1 MNIYIRISENQ
12 KSISGEDRW
21 NSYDKRMI
29 IKKCWIS
36 LMANIT
42 PEDSLHVFHHD
53 VSDKTLKWLE
63 EKCQTLINFTKID
76 SIENSF
82 KIPLEKLKID
92 LENTQDPNKLFAL
105 LEDDYLWNTKAL
117 ITIKEA
123 ATYWKGFISPS
134 DTPLNYINQKFSKV
148 FVGIDRHW
156 RTTNSISWN
165 LIGNTIIFSKYVDQI
180 KNAGINMNKEELNKI
195 LQETDCINPLPAVAT
210 HCKNNDMSPL
220 VDWGYIWRGIEI

>member
-29 IKKCWIS
+29 LKKCWLS

-42 PEDSLHVFHHD
+42 MEDSINVFYHN

-63 EKCQTLINFTKID
+63 ETCLTLISFTKID
-76 SIENSF
+76 SIEDSF
-82 KIPLEKLKID
+82 RIPLEAMTND
-92 LENTQDPNKLFAL
+92 LNNTGDPNKLFAI
-105 LEDDYLWNTKAL
+105 LEDDYLWNVKSLTV
-117 ITIKEA
+117 IKEA
-123 ATYWKGFISPS
+123 ANYWKGFITPS
-134 DTPLNYINQKFSKV
+134 DTPLNYKNPRFSKI
-148 FVGIDRHW
+148 FIGIDRHW
-156 RTTNSISWN
+156 RTTNNISWN
-165 LIGNTIIFSKYVDQI
+165 LIGNRDIFLKYIDEI
-180 KNAGINMNKEELNKI
+180 KKSGIEMNKEKLNSI
-195 LQETDCINPLPAVAT
+195 LQDTDCINPLPAVAT

>member
-29 IKKCWIS
+29 LKKCWVS

-42 PEDSLHVFHHD
+42 IEDSIHVFHHD

-63 EKCQTLINFTKID
+63 EKCQTLITFTKIN
-76 SIENSF
+76 SIEDSF
-82 KIPLEKLKID
+82 KIPLEVLSKD
-92 LENTQDPNKLFAL
+92 LSEERDADKLFAL
-105 LEDDYLWNTKAL
+105 LEDDYLWNMKGL
-117 ITIKEA
+117 DIIKKT

-134 DTPLNYINQKFSKV
+134 DTPLNYKNPRFSKI
-148 FVGIDRHW
+148 FVGVDRHW
-156 RTTNSISWN
+156 RTTNNISWN
-165 LIGNTIIFSKYVDQI
+165 LIGNTKIFSQYVEQI
-180 KNAGINMNKEELNKI
+180 KEAGILLDKNKLNNI

-220 VDWGYIWRGIEI
+220 VDWGYVWRGIEI

>member
-29 IKKCWIS
+29 LKKCWLS
-36 LMANIT
+36 LMTNLTA
-42 PEDSLHVFHHD
+42 EDSVNVFYHD

-63 EKCQTLINFTKID
+63 EKSQGLINFIKINSVKD
-76 SIENSF
+76 SF
-82 KIPLEKLKID
+82 KIPLEAMKED
-92 LENTQDPNKLFAL
+92 LLQEKNPDALFAL
-105 LEDDYLWNTKAL
+105 LEDDYLWNTKGL
-117 ITIKEA
+117 DTIKEA
-123 ATYWKGFISPS
+123 AIYWKGFITPS
-134 DTPLNYINQKFSKV
+134 DTPLNYTNQKFSKV

-156 RTTNSISWN
+156 RTTNNISWN
-165 LIGNTIIFSKYVDQI
+165 LIGSTKIFLKYVDEI
-180 KNAGINMNKEELNKI
+180 KNAGIEMDKKRLNNI

-220 VDWGYIWRGIEI
+220 IDWGFIWRGIEI